1 VINVAAVT
9 PEQIEQHIEASR
21 HGVAMPCMRLVQF
34 EDGSLLTARS
44 QQPLSLFQRA
54 VAGLS
59 VLTILATTAVAQQ
72 ASGAGDATLTGRV
85 IDATGEGVSGAS
97 VKLQQP
103 NHTELVVKTAT
114 DGTFSIEASA
124 GEYALT
130 ADSLGFQHLPA
141 QRVILHKGTQ
151 DLAQPVKLEVATL
164 MGEVVVIEK
173 PLKTKKSKPSTTM
186 ISPVSQ

>member
-1 VINVAAVT
+1 
-9 PEQIEQHIEASR
+9 
-21 HGVAMPCMRLVQF
+21 
-34 EDGSLLTARS
+34 
-44 QQPLSLFQRA
+44 
-54 VAGLS
+54 